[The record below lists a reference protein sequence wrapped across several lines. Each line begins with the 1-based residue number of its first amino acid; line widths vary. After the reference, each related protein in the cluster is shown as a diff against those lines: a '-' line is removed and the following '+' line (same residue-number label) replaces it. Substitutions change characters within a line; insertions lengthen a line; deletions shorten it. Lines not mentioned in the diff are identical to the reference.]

1 MQQLLIRPLILPT
14 IFDFWLLEGPLLLYL
29 LEFET
34 LYYSDDVIL
43 LFHQR
48 LMENQSLV
56 PKYVVE

>member
-48 LMENQSLV
+48 FMENQS
-56 PKYVVE
+56 